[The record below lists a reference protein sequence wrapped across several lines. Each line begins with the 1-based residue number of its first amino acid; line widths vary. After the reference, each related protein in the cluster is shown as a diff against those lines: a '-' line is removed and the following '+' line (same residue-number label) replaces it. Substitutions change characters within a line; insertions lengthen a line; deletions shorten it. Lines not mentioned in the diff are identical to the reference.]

1 MTAPCDEC
9 PASLCAA
16 AVRLFDEDEDGML
29 GFDNGEF
36 FFLVKNILHRGA
48 REARP
53 GEAIDAWWLAESAAG
68 ISRAIASN
76 PGFGGQAG
84 VTATSLRA
92 AALSGIF
99 EHLTPAFRAL
109 LGEIAEVEREAME
122 KEREIQG
129 RRVVTAVRRGDRPRP
144 APLSIPPL
152 ELPQTQATFVPTP
165 PASAAGAVPAGRGL
179 WWECTA
185 MVVPSEQL
193 QQQKY
198 YQQLQQEAQHREMLH
213 YQQQQHVLQQQ
224 MLQQQRGFEAHQAQL
239 SQHSQQQLQQTHL
252 SHGQPQNAY
261 AMQNYYRQMAPNFH
275 SLVCSVLGPQHA

>member
-36 FFLVKNILHRGA
+36 FALVKNVLHRGA

-53 GEAIDAWWLAESAAG
+53 GEAIDARWLAESAAG

-122 KEREIQG
+122 KERNIQG
-129 RRVVTAVRRGDRPRP
+129 RRIVQAVRRGDRPRP

-152 ELPQTQATFVPTP
+152 ELPQTQATLPT
-165 PASAAGAVPAGRGL
+165 AGAVPAGRAL
-179 WWECTA
+179 WSGCTA
-185 MVVPSEQL
+185 MGVPSEQL
-193 QQQKY
+193 RQQKY
-198 YQQLQQEAQHREMLH
+198 YQQLHQEAQHREMLH
-213 YQQQQHVLQQQ
+213 YQQQQHVFQQQ
-224 MLQQQRGFEAHQAQL
+224 MLQQQREFEAHQAQL